1 VCRRRSAYLSRKTC
15 PMPPNDPSV
24 SLRTLVVDDEPLA
37 RTNLTVLLRRD
48 PEIGSIAECGS
59 GAEALVEIRN
69 SRPDLV
75 FLDVQMPELDGFDVL
90 ELLGSDQPPAV
101 VFVTAHDEY
110 ALRAFEAG
118 ALDYLLK
125 PFTDARFHRALDRAK
140 QRLIRHRE
148 GQPPAPAPLIIKSA
162 GRVAFVNIADVDWI
176 EAANYY
182 SCLHV
187 GPDTHLLRRSLAIL
201 EKDLHG
207 APFCRIHRSTIVNI
221 TRIQKL
227 ELMPD
232 GEYAVVLKSGIRL
245 RLSRRF
251 RKTLQ
256 HRLGLHRD

>member
-1 VCRRRSAYLSRKTC
+1 
-15 PMPPNDPSV
+15 MPPNDPPV

-37 RTNLTVLLRRD
+37 RTNLTVLLRKD
-48 PEIGSIAECGS
+48 PEIATIAECAS
-59 GAEALVEIRN
+59 GAEAIVEIRN
-69 SRPDLV
+69 SHPDLV

-125 PFTDARFHRALDRAK
+125 PFTDNRFQRALDRAK
-140 QRLIRHRE
+140 QRLIRHRD
-148 GQPPAPAPLIIKSA
+148 GHPRAPAPLVIKSA
-162 GRVAFVNIADVDWI
+162 GQVTFVNISDVDWI

-187 GPDTHLLRRSLAIL
+187 GPDTHLLRRSLAVL
-201 EKDLHG
+201 EQDLQS
-207 APFCRIHRSTIVNI
+207 APFCRIHRSTIVNL
-221 TRIQKL
+221 TRVQKL

-232 GEYAVVLKSGIRL
+232 GEYAVVLKTGTRL

-256 HRLGLHRD
+256 HRLGVHRD